1 MNAVALEPGFNLRPM
16 REQDV
21 EAVLVCERAAY
32 EFPWSG
38 DIFRDCLRVGYNCWI
53 VEVGRRVVGHGIL
66 SIGAGECHVLNLC
79 VHPKWQGMGLGRRL
93 LRRLLALAQTRGADT
108 AFLEV
113 RVSNRLARDLYAS
126 EGFCEIGERRGY
138 YPARNGR
145 EDAVVLARAL

>member
-1 MNAVALEPGFNLRPM
+1 MNAVALEPGFALRPM
-16 REQDV
+16 RDQDV

-38 DIFRDCLRVGYNCWI
+38 EIFSDCLRVGYNCWV
-53 VEVGRRVVGHGIL
+53 VEIGRLVVGHGIL

-79 VHPKWQGMGLGRRL
+79 VHPRWQGLGLGRRL
-93 LRRLLALAQTRGADT
+93 LRRLLALARTKGADT

-113 RVSNRLARDLYAS
+113 RISNRLARALYAS
-126 EGFCEIGERRGY
+126 EGFCEIGERKGY